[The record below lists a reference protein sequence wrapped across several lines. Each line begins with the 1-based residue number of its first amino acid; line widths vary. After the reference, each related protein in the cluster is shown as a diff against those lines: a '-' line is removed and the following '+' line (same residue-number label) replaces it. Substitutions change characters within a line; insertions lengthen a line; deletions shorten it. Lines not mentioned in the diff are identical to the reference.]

1 MHSITRWLSGL
12 LIVMSC
18 SLQADEISVAVAANF
33 SAPMQKI
40 AHEFE
45 KESGHHVLLSFGATG
60 NFYSQIKAGAPF
72 ELLLAADE
80 KTPYRLEQEGLAV
93 KGSRFTYATGTL
105 VLWSAQQGFVD
116 KEGKVLQTG
125 SFAHL
130 ALANPQL
137 APYGDAAME
146 TLKSLGLL
154 AALTPRIIQG
164 ESIGQTYQFV
174 ATGNAELGFV
184 ALSQVIGTRGQ
195 PQSGSMWRVPDT
207 LHPPLRQDAVLLDKG
222 SDHPAAQ
229 ALLAF
234 LKGPYAHDVIQ
245 SFGYGSGH

>member
-1 MHSITRWLSGL
+1 MTRCLSVV
-12 LIVMSC
+12 LIVFSC
-18 SLQADEISVAVAANF
+18 QLHADEVSVAVAANF
-33 SAPMQKI
+33 SVPMQKI
-40 AHEFE
+40 AQEFE
-45 KESGHHVLLSFGATG
+45 KESGHHVALSFGSTG

-105 VLWSAQQGFVD
+105 VLWSALNGFVD
-116 KEGKVLQTG
+116 NEGKVLQAG
-125 SFAHL
+125 NFDHI

-137 APYGDAAME
+137 APYGAAAIE

-154 AALTPRIIQG
+154 TRLMPKIVQG

-174 ATGNAELGFV
+174 ATGNAQLGFV
-184 ALSQVIGTRGQ
+184 ALSQVIGAHGQ
-195 PQSGSMWRVPDT
+195 PKSGSMWTVPVT
-207 LHPPLRQDAVLLDKG
+207 LHPPLRQDAVLLTKG
-222 SDHPAAQ
+222 SDQPAAQ

-234 LKGPYAHDVIQ
+234 LKGPYALKVMQ